1 MNGGRGLSARGLS
14 PDRVAKMLPLVRV
27 LLSDPGAF
35 CELDPE
41 AIDVP
46 VLIFLL
52 FEEHR
57 QEPIAL
63 GFVFGFV
70 VECLTLLGLDRDEI
84 VREVD
89 RVFVALGAVG
99 RPAEKAIL
107 PS

>member
-1 MNGGRGLSARGLS
+1 MIGGRRLSA
-14 PDRVAKMLPLVRV
+14 DRVAKMLPLVRT

-35 CELDPE
+35 CDLDPE

-46 VLIFLL
+46 VLISLL
-52 FEEHR
+52 LEEHR

-70 VECLTLLGLDRDEI
+70 VECLTLLGFGRDEI
-84 VREVD
+84 VLEVD